1 MPDPCAMAFEARRTR
16 TRRRLILAVVTTD
29 LILSIAGGAYL
40 GLSRAGTATAIR
52 AGCVAGV
59 VNTTPSD
66 KPPAYRKIRFCSC
79 LAQARDVQGGVD
91 ACRAEEAAYA
101 ANIAENRVSPV
112 FGGRS
117 TLAYAH

>member
-1 MPDPCAMAFEARRTR
+1 MSDPCAMALEARRTR
-16 TRRRLILAVVTTD
+16 TRRRLILAVVTAD

-79 LAQARDVQGGVD
+79 LAQARNVQGGAD

-101 ANIAENRVSPV
+101 ADIAEK
-112 FGGRS
+112 G
-117 TLAYAH
+117 

>member
-1 MPDPCAMAFEARRTR
+1 MALEAGKASP
-16 TRRRLILAVVTTD
+16 RRRLILAVLAAD

-59 VNTTPSD
+59 VNTTQSD